1 MTPMS
6 FQSRT
11 FLDGGFQ
18 LGQICPHRRP
28 LAISGAIFIF
38 YNPKVC
44 VLCLCVVVGWWGGS
58 APAICWVEARDI
70 GNHPIVHRTGSP
82 TTIIW
87 SRMSVG
93 LRLRN
98 LVLVGFVFYL
108 CQTV

>member
-1 MTPMS
+1 MVFSLGKFATIEDLWLSLEPFS
-6 FQSRT
+6 FSIIQK
-11 FLDGGFQ
+11 
-18 LGQICPHRRP
+18 C
-28 LAISGAIFIF
+28 
-38 YNPKVC
+38 VC
-44 VLCLCVVVGWWGGS
+44 VVCVCVCVCVCGGGVVVLLPSTG
-58 APAICWVEARDI
+58 DI
-70 GNHPIVHRTGSP
+70 VNHPIVHRTGSP